1 MIQSD
6 LFNLERLR
14 LKPGDLERSDNA
26 GSYKP
31 TLEVA
36 RKRLISSAD
45 AGGAVCPCC
54 GQFAKTYKRKI
65 NSTMVASLI
74 WLAHRQLKSGEP
86 WVDVQREAP
95 RAVLASRQI
104 GMVAHWGLCRN
115 AVASS
120 DSTTRCSGYWQ
131 ITERGLEFVRG
142 EIRVPRHVYLYA
154 NVVKGWGDESTDVRE
169 ALGDHFNYAELMA
182 GVFK

>member
-1 MIQSD
+1 MMQSD
-6 LFNLERLR
+6 LFNLER
-14 LKPGDLERSDNA
+14 SDAA

-54 GQFAKTYKRKI
+54 GQFAKTYKRKL

-74 WLAHRQLKSGEP
+74 WLAHEQLATSDK
-86 WVDVQREAP
+86 WVDVQRKAP
-95 RAVLASRQI
+95 RRVLASRQI
-104 GMVAHWGLCRN
+104 GTVGHWGLCRN
-115 AVASS
+115 AVA
-120 DSTTRCSGYWQ
+120 TAAALHVQAAKCSGLWQ

-182 GVFK
+182 GVFQ